1 MADFVVSQVKV
12 LAVGLLQ
19 PLHELAQRVGGTFQ
33 EQMDMVG
40 HQTVGV
46 NGVAITPPVA
56 GQTLEV
62 GLVILITEKS
72 LSPLIAPDNDV
83 IEKPGGKH
91 SGPSG
96 HGGSL

>member
-1 MADFVVSQVKV
+1 
-12 LAVGLLQ
+12 
-19 PLHELAQRVGGTFQ
+19 
-33 EQMDMVG
+33 MVG
-40 HQTVGV
+40 HQAVGV
-46 NGVAITPPVA
+46 NGVAVTPPVA
-56 GQTLEV
+56 TNPLQV
-62 GLVILITEKS
+62 GLVIRITEKS